1 MDRGAVGN
9 SEDVASTIVGIG
21 IGGVTRSTEQLTLV
35 VVGVGNDAL
44 PGSSVC
50 GNVAHAVIG
59 ITIPLPAAGHR
70 CHLHGGLG
78 AVNIPVNIPPLN
90 RTAVD
95 SCHPPQTVI
104 GHGPDVAR
112 AGEYVVQAAVFTVV
126 GIPLGISR
134 TAQLPALP
142 RQLVILI
149 VPLAGAQYRIAVFNL
164 LAVDQAAKGVIGT
177 QIGDCTA
184 RSFAF
189 ASLRAV
195 V

>member
-1 MDRGAVGN
+1 MPYYISLLYKVISNYDQI
-9 SEDVASTIVGIG
+9 S
-21 IGGVTRSTEQLTLV
+21 GVFLKN
-35 VVGVGNDAL
+35 GK
-44 PGSSVC
+44 
-50 GNVAHAVIG
+50 
-59 ITIPLPAAGHR
+59 
-70 CHLHGGLG
+70 
-78 AVNIPVNIPPLN
+78 
-90 RTAVD
+90 
-95 SCHPPQTVI
+95 
-104 GHGPDVAR
+104 
-112 AGEYVVQAAVFTVV
+112 
-126 GIPLGISR
+126 
-134 TAQLPALP
+134 LPALP

>member
-1 MDRGAVGN
+1 MRSLCPIFGSGFLKGGTSIAI
-9 SEDVASTIVGIG
+9 IVPPGLTFKYLLKPFWQFPLIV
-21 IGGVTRSTEQLTLV
+21 IVFVMRRS
-35 VVGVGNDAL
+35 
-44 PGSSVC
+44 
-50 GNVAHAVIG
+50 I
-59 ITIPLPAAGHR
+59 I
-70 CHLHGGLG
+70 
-78 AVNIPVNIPPLN
+78 IPVNIPPLN

-126 GIPLGISR
+126 GVPLGISR

-149 VPLAGAQYRIAVFNL
+149 VPLAGAQYRVAVFNL

-177 QIGDCTA
+177 QIGNCAA

-189 ASLRAV
+189 ASLRAAF
-195 V
+195 